1 MPPPTRTEHRTVRP
15 ADDPEAPAVVART
28 AAGLSTH
35 LAARTE
41 SADRTAVRA
50 APTARPRDD
59 VAVVPPSGR
68 PRGSRWGSGE
78 LWIRLA
84 TVAAVVT
91 VALIAGIV
99 SYRHMA
105 GVAREHGEDH
115 TTAAIMPISV
125 DGLIVAASL
134 TLLADSRAGRRRS
147 PLPYALLTLASAASI
162 AANVM
167 HAQPDLAARV
177 IAAWPSAAL
186 IGSYELLMSQI
197 RKARP
202 RPDTTAGRGSPGPE
216 GARHSASGRDP
227 RTGSYGRVETTG
239 MQSAAGQNDLL
250 GRRHAQ
256 PASTDGHA
264 GDLTAPSQLDS
275 APVPRADNDAYWL
288 PEGVTPWPDDAAGW
302 DEAPEPISRAVLD
315 RVLQTSRRG
324 SKRARL
330 AAVLLRDIA
339 PDDPRTDYA
348 LARDLAPALDL
359 HAGTARRY
367 LAEWRRQ
374 ATTQCAA

>member
-1 MPPPTRTEHRTVRP
+1 M
-15 ADDPEAPAVVART
+15 AW
-28 AAGLSTH
+28 
-35 LAARTE
+35 
-41 SADRTAVRA
+41 
-50 APTARPRDD
+50 PRDEVD
-59 VAVVPPSGR
+59 VPAAGR

-91 VALIAGIV
+91 VAVIAGIV

-105 GVAREHGEDH
+105 GVAREHGEDQ
-115 TTAAIMPISV
+115 TTAAIVPISV

-197 RKARP
+197 RKSRP
-202 RPDTTAGRGSPGPE
+202 RPEIAVRPRSPGPDDTQY
-216 GARHSASGRDP
+216 SA
-227 RTGSYGRVETTG
+227 
-239 MQSAAGQNDLL
+239 
-250 GRRHAQ
+250 
-256 PASTDGHA
+256 PASLPGAGRAGHPSSTGVHGSDGESDLPGCRQA
-264 GDLTAPSQLDS
+264 RPDAATERIGDPATPSQPRSTPAPPPENS
-275 APVPRADNDAYWL
+275 AHWRPVR
-288 PEGVTPWPDDAAGW
+288 ETPWPGNGRGW
-302 DEAPEPISRAVLD
+302 DETRGPIPRVVLNG
-315 RVLQTSRRG
+315 VLHASRRG
-324 SKRARL
+324 SKRAQL
-330 AAVLLRDIA
+330 AATLLRDIT
-339 PDDPRTDYA
+339 PDDPRSDYA
-348 LARDLAPALDL
+348 LARDLAPTLNL
-359 HAGTARRY
+359 HTGTARRY

-374 ATTQCAA
+374 AATQPAAA

>member
-1 MPPPTRTEHRTVRP
+1 MACPRDEVV
-15 ADDPEAPAVVART
+15 APAV
-28 AAGLSTH
+28 
-35 LAARTE
+35 
-41 SADRTAVRA
+41 
-50 APTARPRDD
+50 
-59 VAVVPPSGR
+59 GR
-68 PRGSRWGSGE
+68 RRGSRWGSGE

-84 TVAAVVT
+84 TVAAVVI
-91 VALIAGIV
+91 VAIIAGIV

-115 TTAAIMPISV
+115 TTAAIVPISV

-197 RKARP
+197 RKGRP
-202 RPDTTAGRGSPGPE
+202 RPEIAGSPRSPGPDDTRYPAPARVQLT
-216 GARHSASGRDP
+216 GPTRARHSRN
-227 RTGSYGRVETTG
+227 TGTHGSD
-239 MQSAAGQNDLL
+239 GQNDLP
-250 GRRHAQ
+250 GRWEARPTAAAEATGDPTVPGQ
-256 PASTDGHA
+256 PRSTSASPASK
-264 GDLTAPSQLDS
+264 S
-275 APVPRADNDAYWL
+275 AHWR
-288 PEGVTPWPDDAAGW
+288 PECETPWPDDESGW
-302 DEAPEPISRAVLD
+302 GEAPEPIPRAVLA
-315 RVLQTSRRG
+315 RVLRTSRRG
-324 SKRARL
+324 SKRAQL

-339 PDDPRTDYA
+339 QDDPRTDYA
-348 LARDLAPALDL
+348 LARDLAPTLNL
-359 HAGTARRY
+359 HTGTARRY

-374 ATTQCAA
+374 VTTQPTAA